1 MRQDVFSVAYQEA
14 KSELLDI
21 TCKFE
26 QLRQRKE
33 RLEGVVAVLGPLLG
47 QAVPTQAVV
56 EVRPMPALE
65 PAAEPEP
72 TYTFN
77 QISPVAEAVEE
88 EETTDPFQKRLRDA
102 LKFSTPHR
110 EGLLNA
116 I

>member
-1 MRQDVFSVAYQEA
+1 MRQDVFVVAFQEA

-33 RLEGVVAVLGPLLG
+33 RLEGVISALGPMLG
-47 QAVPTQAVV
+47 ATAAPAALAEPKQA
-56 EVRPMPALE
+56 PASASPQSSVE
-65 PAAEPEP
+65 PA
-72 TYTFN
+72 YTFN
-77 QISPVAEAVEE
+77 QVAAISTEGDDAVA
-88 EETTDPFQKRLRDA
+88 DPFQRRVRDA
-102 LKFSTPHR
+102 LKFSTPRR

>member
-1 MRQDVFSVAYQEA
+1 MRQDVFVVAYQEA

-21 TCKFE
+21 TCRFE

-47 QAVPTQAVV
+47 RTVETPALA
-56 EVRPMPALE
+56 EVRQMPAPE
-65 PAAEPEP
+65 PAQEPKSS
-72 TYTFN
+72 YSLN
-77 QISPVAEAVEE
+77 QPPAAQQDEDED
-88 EETTDPFQKRLRDA
+88 TTDPFQKRLRDA
-102 LKFSTPHR
+102 LKFSAPRR